1 MCVRL
6 KQPLRYNALAVRC
19 KQGSQ
24 LHRKENQ
31 STSVNLSQAGDQ
43 IEKWIARRAPGANLH
58 CDQGAI
64 RLSTCLEHDNGQ
76 CCSLAKCA
84 ANKDQ
89 ITILAGR
96 RSTTSRCVK
105 DLSLEA
111 AGAALMKGGET
122 IWQQNV
128 WLLQFISWDWFHTR
142 WLKILLQWCCTKDV
156 NPDKSMTPYVLQ
168 NI

>member
-43 IEKWIARRAPGANLH
+43 IEKWIARRVLAANLH

-64 RLSTCLEHDNGQ
+64 RLSTCLEHDNGHR
-76 CCSLAKCA
+76 CSLANCA
-84 ANKDQ
+84 ANKDR
-89 ITILAGR
+89 ITILAKKKLVDDKQV
-96 RSTTSRCVK
+96 CEE
-105 DLSLEA
+105 LEP
-111 AGAALMKGGET
+111 G
-122 IWQQNV
+122 
-128 WLLQFISWDWFHTR
+128 SWE
-142 WLKILLQWCCTKDV
+142 LIL
-156 NPDKSMTPYVLQ
+156 
-168 NI
+168 

>member
-31 STSVNLSQAGDQ
+31 STSVNLSQARDQ
-43 IEKWIARRAPGANLH
+43 IEKWIARRALGADLH

-64 RLSTCLEHDNGQ
+64 NLSTCLERDNGHR
-76 CCSLAKCA
+76 CSLAKCA

-89 ITILAGR
+89 ITILARKPVDDEQVCEVLG
-96 RSTTSRCVK
+96 
-105 DLSLEA
+105 
-111 AGAALMKGGET
+111 AGA
-122 IWQQNV
+122 V
-128 WLLQFISWDWFHTR
+128 
-142 WLKILLQWCCTKDV
+142 
-156 NPDKSMTPYVLQ
+156 SMM
-168 NI
+168 

>member
-6 KQPLRYNALAVRC
+6 KQPLRYSALAVRC

-43 IEKWIARRAPGANLH
+43 IEKWIARRALGANLH

-64 RLSTCLEHDNGQ
+64 RLSTCLEHDNGHR
-76 CCSLAKCA
+76 CSLAKCA

-89 ITILAGR
+89 ITILARKPVDDKQVCGGLQPGSWSCFDEER
-96 RSTTSRCVK
+96 RENTTA
-105 DLSLEA
+105 E
-111 AGAALMKGGET
+111 
-122 IWQQNV
+122 
-128 WLLQFISWDWFHTR
+128 
-142 WLKILLQWCCTKDV
+142 
-156 NPDKSMTPYVLQ
+156 KSDYFS
-168 NI
+168 